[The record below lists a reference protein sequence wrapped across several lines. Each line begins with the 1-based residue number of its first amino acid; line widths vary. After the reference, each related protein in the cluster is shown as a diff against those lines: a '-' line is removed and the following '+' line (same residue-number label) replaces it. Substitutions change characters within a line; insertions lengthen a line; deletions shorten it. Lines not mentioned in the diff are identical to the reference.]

1 MDVETLYIT
10 DIHSTTCMPSDFR
23 IGLRV
28 ARRNAND
35 LRNLATDRG
44 YDDKAFCDSLREHGI
59 AP

>member
-1 MDVETLYIT
+1 
-10 DIHSTTCMPSDFR
+10 MPSDFR